1 MLLEP
6 SNRAVTKLRYTP
18 DKPYKLQIN
27 AVNSEVEIFG
37 MTDDLY
43 YIRSGK
49 NYGFLPKQHLRET
62 TRGNFPF
69 QVEIDFSS
77 KLINQQ
83 VREQNFLYEF
93 LKSNQPAEEAEVKLN
108 ETVSVPAQTET
119 LPAPVN
125 EPSQE
130 NLVAKEAPLE
140 PLGEVAAI
148 DTIGTSAE
156 IKSEPQ
162 VTQQPISKESE
173 EDSGVDDDDDDD
185 EDDEDDSEDEVEKKD
200 EIEQPELIAI
210 PPQKDPES
218 AKIVETI
225 KDDPK
230 EEEKLVALPVE
241 AASPEILPEQ
251 QSPPIMPVNAD
262 EVVNATVS
270 ETPKVEEEKVLEF
283 IPISNEAVQ
292 EATILLE
299 SRNDTNSASQELDN
313 KPEEVKTSQKD
324 VNAGESTSKSEEIV
338 QNLPNIQE
346 PLAENA
352 SNETSTESSAI
363 AEEPVTVETTP
374 LSENPSELSA
384 VEAPQQQLEVPE
396 LPIET
401 ETIERTIE
409 TNSKTQQSEA
419 IPVSTEVPETIEIL
433 QPDVVEM
440 PSTPIPLKPSPDA
453 LLQRFNEKLGNR
465 VVEGTGKGSAE
476 PFPRPD
482 GQHHEHSHDNHDHHH
497 EEKLPEPQKEKSPEI
512 PLVDDVNDE
521 PGFFGGL
528 FKKFFSDADDSEQHF
543 HEQAKPDNA
552 FNPSSTDQKGE

>member
-313 KPEEVKTSQKD
+313 KPEEVKTSQED

-440 PSTPIPLKPSPDA
+440 SSTPIPLKPSPDA